1 MASTRT
7 PSTLDSRSHG
17 SRNPKRSPVPQPFWP
32 LTTAASP
39 PGRSSSSTAVNS
51 RGRPYDHD
59 TSTAPSIANRPTQ
72 CRRKHMTSQVEQF
85 IPFED
90 PNFYIDDPYPVFAR
104 LRREQPVYYYEPL
117 DIFVLTKIDD
127 IRAAGRQA
135 DLFSSGH
142 GLFLNDLRMQ
152 KDNVAEKSVLDGF
165 FPSDAEHF
173 AFADPP
179 RHKTLRGLITPAFA
193 VRNINDMKPLIEQF
207 VTELIGKIRPGVPI
221 DFVTEIADQLPIM
234 VATRL
239 LGISVQDVEMV
250 KEWSDALE
258 DMNSVDTIEEI
269 EAAKAT
275 FATMNAVFEEEFARQ
290 RVTPGHGLVADM
302 LQASLD
308 GHPVSDANILA
319 YSTTVLAA
327 GSDTTR
333 ALLTGTMLAFADFP
347 DQMTLLKEDR
357 SKINLGIEEAL
368 RWVTPARSFVR
379 TALRDTEIR
388 GTKIKA
394 GQRIFLLYAAGNF
407 DEEAFTNPHT
417 FDVGRA
423 NATQHVAFGFGPH
436 MCIGAQLV
444 RTEMRI
450 FLNQLLDRFSRIRKV
465 AEPTPVVHV
474 LRHSWIDAPLIFEE

>member
-1 MASTRT
+1 
-7 PSTLDSRSHG
+7 
-17 SRNPKRSPVPQPFWP
+17 
-32 LTTAASP
+32 
-39 PGRSSSSTAVNS
+39 
-51 RGRPYDHD
+51 
-59 TSTAPSIANRPTQ
+59 
-72 CRRKHMTSQVEQF
+72 MTSQVEQH

-104 LRREQPVYYYEPL
+104 LQHEDPVHYYEPL

-127 IRAAGRQA
+127 IRDAARQA
-135 DLFSSGH
+135 DVFSSGH

-152 KDNVAEKSVLDGF
+152 KDNVADKSVFDGF

-179 RHKTLRGLITPAFA
+179 RHKTLRGLITPAFS
-193 VRNINDMKPLIEQF
+193 VRNIKDMTPLIEQF
-207 VTELIGKIRPGVPI
+207 ITELIGKIQPGVPI
-221 DFVTEIADQLPIM
+221 DFVGEIADQLPIM
-234 VATRL
+234 ISTRL
-239 LGISVQDVEMV
+239 LGIPGQDIADV
-250 KEWSDALE
+250 KRWSDALE
-258 DMNSVDTIEEI
+258 DMNSVDSMEEI

-275 FATMNAVFEEEFARQ
+275 FAEMNAVFEAEFVRQ
-290 RVTPGHGLVADM
+290 RANPGDGLVADM

-308 GHPVSDANILA
+308 GAPVTDANILA
-319 YSTTVLAA
+319 YATTVLAA

-333 ALLTGTMLAFADFP
+333 SLLTGTMLAFADFP
-347 DQMTLLKEDR
+347 EQMSRLKEDR

-379 TALRDTEIR
+379 TAMQDTEIR

-407 DEEAFTNPHT
+407 DDEAFTDPHT

-444 RTEMRI
+444 RLEMRI
-450 FLNQLLDRFSRIRKV
+450 FLNQLLDRFSSVRKV
-465 AEPTPVVHV
+465 SEPTPVVHV
-474 LRHSWIDAPLIFEE
+474 LRHSWLDARLVFDE

>member
-1 MASTRT
+1 
-7 PSTLDSRSHG
+7 
-17 SRNPKRSPVPQPFWP
+17 
-32 LTTAASP
+32 
-39 PGRSSSSTAVNS
+39 
-51 RGRPYDHD
+51 
-59 TSTAPSIANRPTQ
+59 
-72 CRRKHMTSQVEQF
+72 MTSQVEQF
-85 IPFED
+85 VPFED
-90 PNFYIDDPYPVFAR
+90 PSFYIDDPYPVFAR
-104 LRREQPVYYYEPL
+104 LQREDPVYYYEPL

-127 IRAAGRQA
+127 IRDAARQA
-135 DLFSSGH
+135 DVFSSGH

-152 KDNVAEKSVLDGF
+152 KDNIAETSVFDGF

-179 RHKTLRGLITPAFA
+179 RHKTLRSLITPAFS
-193 VRNINDMKPLIEQF
+193 VRNIKDMTPLIEGF
-207 VTELIGKIRPGVPI
+207 ITELIAKIQPGVPI

-234 VATRL
+234 ISTRL
-239 LGISVQDVEMV
+239 LGIAVQDIELV
-250 KEWSDALE
+250 KKWSDALE
-258 DMNSVDTIEEI
+258 DMNSVNSIEEI

-275 FATMNAVFEEEFARQ
+275 FAGMNAVFEEEFARQ
-290 RVTPGHGLVADM
+290 RVTPSNGLVADM

-308 GHPVSDANILA
+308 GAPVAEANILA
-319 YSTTVLAA
+319 YATTVLAA

-347 DQMTLLKEDR
+347 DQMARLKEDR
-357 SKINLGIEEAL
+357 SRINLGIEEAL

-379 TALRDTEIR
+379 TALQDTEIR

-394 GQRIFLLYAAGNF
+394 GQRIFLLYAAGNY
-407 DEEAFTNPHT
+407 DEEAFTDPHT

-450 FLNQLLDRFSRIRKV
+450 FIKQLLDRFSSVRKV
-465 AEPTPVVHV
+465 SEPTPVVHV
-474 LRHSWIDAPLIFEE
+474 LRHSWFNAPLVFDE